1 MYSVEWAG
9 EVKKCKKNKK
19 IEHLWCVMPMQI
31 VTNPKWTTQPITNM
45 RKASTASP
53 TTDGSPPVKIII
65 ISFKQQYNILVS
77 VLVPR
82 RVVSSRHIH

>member
-1 MYSVEWAG
+1 MGWRSE
-9 EVKKCKKNKK
+9 EVQEEQKNRTSLVCNAYANCYK
-19 IEHLWCVMPMQI
+19 
-31 VTNPKWTTQPITNM
+31 PKWTTQPITNM